1 MDAARLSYLA
11 GNELPDP
18 AHVKTLL
25 VAAGE
30 QGIPAKLQEE
40 GKAKTHVCTCFS
52 NLHLHLR

>member
-25 VAAGE
+25 VAAAE
-30 QGIPAKLQEE
+30 QGIPAKLHEQ
-40 GKAKTHVCTCFS
+40 GKATTHACTCFS
-52 NLHLHLR
+52 KLHMHLQ